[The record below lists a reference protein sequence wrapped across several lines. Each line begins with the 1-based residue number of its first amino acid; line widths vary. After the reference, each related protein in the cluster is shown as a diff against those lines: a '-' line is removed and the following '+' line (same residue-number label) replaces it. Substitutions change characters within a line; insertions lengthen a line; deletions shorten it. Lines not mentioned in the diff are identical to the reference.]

1 MDLVV
6 IRFYR
11 ESEDKEM
18 AKMTQEEDVNDRQ
31 AKHKNLTVVAR
42 LQVKYS
48 LPGNRIAIRSII
60 STI

>member
-31 AKHKNLTVVAR
+31 AKH
-42 LQVKYS
+42 
-48 LPGNRIAIRSII
+48 
-60 STI
+60 